1 MAADSL
7 CRPEMNDQPQQPRRA
22 VAFGVFTLFM
32 CLLGWSTVPLF
43 LRHLSEWIDPWTNN
57 GWRYGA
63 SALFWLP
70 VVAAGYFRGTLAR
83 GIWRAAIWPSV
94 ANALGQAAFTA
105 AYSCA
110 QPGLVTFGLRSQLI
124 FVAVG
129 AYLMFPQERA
139 VIRSKRYL
147 IGLGLLVAG
156 LIPMLT
162 TGSEAWNGTRLLG
175 VVLSVL
181 SGLGYGWY
189 ALSVRACMAKFRA
202 VESFAVIC
210 QFTAVLLIV
219 GMLMFGK
226 NMGADVPSLPE
237 RELWFLFFSALI
249 GIALGH
255 VFYYIAIARI
265 GVAVT
270 SGVLQLQPVLVAI
283 ASARIFGE
291 VLTLP
296 QWIGGA
302 VAIGGAATMLL
313 PAKRARP

>member
-1 MAADSL
+1 MDA
-7 CRPEMNDQPQQPRRA
+7 QPQQHRRA

-43 LRHLSEWIDPWTNN
+43 LRHLSEWVDPWTNN

-70 VVAAGYFRGTLAR
+70 VVAAGYLRGTMTP

-94 ANALGQAAFTA
+94 ANAIGQAAFTA

-110 QPGLVTFGLRSQLI
+110 QPGLVTFGLRSQML
-124 FVAVG
+124 FVAIG
-129 AYLMFPQERA
+129 AYLMFPQERQ

-156 LIPMLT
+156 LIPMMT
-162 TGSEAWNGTRLLG
+162 AGSEAWSGTRLMG
-175 VVLSVL
+175 VALSVG
-181 SGLGYGWY
+181 SGMGYGWY

-210 QFTAVLLIV
+210 QFTAVLLII
-219 GMLMFGK
+219 GMVMFGV
-226 NMGADVPSLPE
+226 NCGADVPSLPA

-283 ASARIFGE
+283 ASAKLFGE

-302 VAIGGAATMLL
+302 VAIGGAGIMLT
-313 PAKRARP
+313 PAPRARP